1 MASERIPITSR
12 AQWLDLRR
20 ADITASDVAAVCGLS
35 PYKSA
40 LRVWAEKIG
49 EVAEPNETAAMR
61 RGRWLEISVIAA
73 LAEERPDWSI
83 RQPHVYI
90 RDPEERIGA
99 TVDAIANSQDGETIV
114 QCKVVS
120 RPVFDAGWQDGPP
133 IAYQL
138 QTLTETMLWDAPRAV
153 VAALVIDTYSA
164 ELEIFPV
171 NRHAGAEAKI
181 RETVAGFW
189 ADVAAGRQPAADY
202 SRDSE
207 LLQVLYRPR
216 KEIEPID
223 LTGDNLLPELLAERE
238 RLMTTSKGAETRLE
252 EIKAEL
258 VDKLKGAPVGLCDG
272 WKISHTVTHR
282 KEFVMAAKSFPV
294 LKVTRPKERATL

>member
-1 MASERIPITSR
+1 MPIERIPITSR
-12 AQWLDLRR
+12 AQWFELRR
-20 ADITASDVAAVCGLS
+20 QDITASDVAAICGLS

-40 LRVWAEKIG
+40 LRVWAEKCG
-49 EVAEPNETAAMR
+49 EVAETAETAAMR

-120 RPVFDAGWQDGPP
+120 RPVFEAGWQDGPP

-138 QTLTETMLWDAPRAV
+138 QTLTEAMLWDAPRACL
-153 VAALVIDTYSA
+153 AALVIDTYSA

-171 NRHAGAEAKI
+171 ERHAGAEAKI

-207 LLQVLYRPR
+207 LLQVLYRP
-216 KEIEPID
+216 KEGVEPID
-223 LTGDNLLPELLAERE
+223 LSRDNRMVALLAERDDHMSDK
-238 RLMTTSKGAETRLE
+238 RAAEDNLDAING
-252 EIKAEL
+252 EIIH
-258 VDKLKGAPVGLCDG
+258 KLNGSPVAICNG
-272 WKISHTVTHR
+272 WKVANSITHR
-282 KEFVMAAKSFPV
+282 KETVLKATSYPV
-294 LKVTRPKERATL
+294 LRVTRIKEKAA